1 MGHPERSASAAASED
16 AIRPETLN
24 TSSRLDMEKVAKCPR
39 CPAEVVVKHG
49 DDVASIKEKRRLVAR
64 NAGTILVRAVAM
76 NRQNHH

>member
-1 MGHPERSASAAASED
+1 
-16 AIRPETLN
+16 
-24 TSSRLDMEKVAKCPR
+24 MEKVPKWPR

-49 DDVASIKEKRRLVAR
+49 DDVASIKEKRCLVAR